1 MHDLC
6 VDNMLVFLCIQK
18 LLLHERE
25 KRERAETAWR
35 EQLEKCGVLFKQL
48 QECNFNLPY
57 EDDDRT
63 FLHSSSSSSLN
74 DAFNQLKTSD
84 DQIDILLAEVRIIF
98 FLWLVML
105 LPVAESSSNYFV
117 SIELNLTQ

>member
-1 MHDLC
+1 VQFQSYL
-6 VDNMLVFLCIQK
+6 
-18 LLLHERE
+18 
-25 KRERAETAWR
+25 
-35 EQLEKCGVLFKQL
+35 
-48 QECNFNLPY
+48 